1 MIVVMSVPVLV
12 SVAMIVRVSFAMV
25 VPMSVIMR
33 MPVIVRMVVRV
44 IMIMRMAVVMPV
56 VAGLTGCMVMPTA
69 VRRAGLGLFLQQVT
83 HAFFEVCIRL
93 GREVVN
99 DRQWLKPRYLKSL
112 GYSIRCFFA
121 SRKLN
126 EGGARL
132 NLDPLSI

>member
-1 MIVVMSVPVLV
+1 MLVVVT
-12 SVAMIVRVSFAMV
+12 VRVV
-25 VPMSVIMR
+25 
-33 MPVIVRMVVRV
+33 V
-44 IMIMRMAVVMPV
+44 IMIMRMAEVMPV

-126 EGGARL
+126 EGGAGL
-132 NLDPLSI
+132 NLEPLGI